1 MENKHLEAYSFLSN
15 MLKERKEKVNSL
27 KYLRLI
33 VDERLKSDNTDTTIP
48 VPVLRK
54 ELYAKV
60 IKKKTDDIDEKLAQK
75 IKRED
80 LQVKLD
86 EIIQSY
92 DVSRRFFEELGVTPN
107 IGETSSDKNEAKQF
121 WIELIEIT
129 DTLVVKTD
137 LYVDDSYNRR
147 TNSEIF
153 TDQPINSPTQA
164 IVRENRT
171 ESAKASELVIE
182 YQCTSLKDVKGSY
195 FSKLFFKDNEL
206 KLKTV
211 KGISFM
217 LLLFFSF
224 SLNILFAI
232 ASIWLFIAILKSDS
246 INLFFMNV
254 LLMIGFVAYAYFT
267 YRFVYKPLHS
277 LPRNRII
284 KAPDFLISANQ
295 FNAELELFRP
305 TDFNIARI
313 TEYISSCPIC
323 DSKIELDYGK
333 PDQNHY
339 MVGRCKGAPHAHVY
353 SFDRMTL
360 KGFFLGHEGYLKSRS
375 R

>member
-1 MENKHLEAYSFLSN
+1 MKNSHLEAYRFLSN
-15 MLKERKEKVNSL
+15 MLKERKEKVNTL

-33 VDERLKSDNTDTTIP
+33 VDERLKSDNTDATIP

-60 IKKKTDDIDEKLAQK
+60 RKIKSDDIDEKLAQK

-86 EIIQSY
+86 EIIESY
-92 DVSRRFFEELGVTPN
+92 EVSRQFFTELGVTPI

-121 WIELIEIT
+121 WIELIEIS
-129 DTLVVKTD
+129 DALVVN
-137 LYVDDSYNRR
+137 DSE
-147 TNSEIF
+147 TF
-153 TDQPINSPTQA
+153 TDQPINNTTQA
-164 IVRENRT
+164 NVKENKN

-182 YQCTSLKDVKGSY
+182 YQRTNPKDVKSSY
-195 FSKLFFKDNEL
+195 FSKIFFKGNEL

-217 LLLFFSF
+217 LLLVFSF
-224 SLNILFAI
+224 FFIIILAA
-232 ASIWLFIAILKSDS
+232 ASIWIFIDILKSDS
-246 INLFFMNV
+246 TNLFFTNV

-277 LPRNRII
+277 LPHNRII
-284 KAPDFLISANQ
+284 KAPDFLISTNQ
-295 FNAELELFRP
+295 FNAELELLRP

-313 TEYISSCPIC
+313 TEYTSSCPIC

-333 PDQNHY
+333 PDQKYY
-339 MVGRCKGAPHAHVY
+339 MVGRCRGAPHAHVY

-360 KGFFLGHEGYLKSRS
+360 QGYFLGHEGYLNQRRASIP
-375 R
+375 